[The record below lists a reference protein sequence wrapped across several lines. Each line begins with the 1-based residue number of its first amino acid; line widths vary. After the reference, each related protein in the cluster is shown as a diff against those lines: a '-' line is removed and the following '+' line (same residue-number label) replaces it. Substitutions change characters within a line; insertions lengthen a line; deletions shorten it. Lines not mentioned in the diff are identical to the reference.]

1 MGHTCELLAHPF
13 GCVIA
18 CPCGVPGEGPPW
30 NHEQALHEE
39 KEAKREQQIPA
50 NAIYSSVVSSLMRCI
65 GCWWVVAG
73 RVRAIEPAWLARQLQ
88 SLINACLKLSFG
100 LSRLLRV
107 SDSEPA
113 VVEKLVLIRDA

>member
-1 MGHTCELLAHPF
+1 MHKSEL
-13 GCVIA
+13 
-18 CPCGVPGEGPPW
+18 
-30 NHEQALHEE
+30 ALHEE
-39 KEAKREQQIPA
+39 KEARREEIPA

-73 RVRAIEPAWLARQLQ
+73 RVRAIEPAWLARQPK

-100 LSRLLRV
+100 LSRLLRI
-107 SDSEPA
+107 SDLELA